1 MKSRIAVKSG
11 KCAFQIDQFQGRPS
25 PKNAFAVASKN
36 RRRFASRAICLPKS
50 LEAARLL
57 RTVRTSRLGRQSA
70 ASSGNAALRLS
81 LTVTSGDEAGRGAA
95 TDKASVSAI
104 LATCLGSQKHS
115 GGSGWGSWSNV
126 LRWAR
131 IRQAFLVSRQPSVV
145 WCTPGP
151 CPGSRVRIR
160 PPSHSTTANS
170 GGLSGRWAKAS
181 AVLGSASRRSASSQ
195 PTSCTT
201 RSIVLAEIGWS
212 PTFLITNPARS
223 NERVSAAA
231 NVIRWINKG
240 VSSRASNPSV
250 CLSGEKGPAAGRA
263 ITLQLLDFDR
273 AVDRG
278 HRAFPEVELATD
290 SAFRARNC
298 GHPPRD
304 QIPHLSGLD
313 LTTELLSEFVSPRFD
328 HGIMG
333 NPGDRTVGTIEGHRD
348 LGCFYEQPVQFLLQ
362 HGRRPIHEPVPPGQI
377 PLPKAPKP
385 SHITKESGIPPL
397 TISPLH
403 RHAQKLT
410 CTLFGVRH
418 LFGVVTFSGGRR

>member
-1 MKSRIAVKSG
+1 MTGKLDILLTGSPNQGGSVFSNLYRNDGPGGFTNIPVPFTGVWAASVAWSDYDNDGRQDLLLTGLTNNGTSGTTRIYHNNGDGTFTDINANIVPVWFG
-11 KCAFQIDQFQGRPS
+11 GVAWGDYDNDGRPDIIITGLEADVYPQVPVTKIYHNEGNGVFKDIHAS
-25 PKNAFAVASKN
+25 VANLGQGAVAWGDYDN
-36 RRRFASRAICLPKS
+36 DGYLDFAITGSPDNGQTFVTKIYHNDG

-70 ASSGNAALRLS
+70 SSSGNAVSRLS
-81 LTVTSGDEAGRGAA
+81 FTVTSGDEAGCGAA

-115 GGSGWGSWSNV
+115 GGSGCGSWSNV

-145 WCTPGP
+145 RCTPGP

-160 PPSHSTTANS
+160 PPSHSTTAKS

-250 CLSGEKGPAAGRA
+250 SLSGKRPGGRPGNNLAA
-263 ITLQLLDFDR
+263 
-273 AVDRG
+273 
-278 HRAFPEVELATD
+278 
-290 SAFRARNC
+290 
-298 GHPPRD
+298 PRLR
-304 QIPHLSGLD
+304 Q
-313 LTTELLSEFVSPRFD
+313 
-328 HGIMG
+328 
-333 NPGDRTVGTIEGHRD
+333 
-348 LGCFYEQPVQFLLQ
+348 
-362 HGRRPIHEPVPPGQI
+362 GRR
-377 PLPKAPKP
+377 
-385 SHITKESGIPPL
+385 SR
-397 TISPLH
+397 SP
-403 RHAQKLT
+403 
-410 CTLFGVRH
+410 CV
-418 LFGVVTFSGGRR
+418 S